1 MTQPK
6 KEVELKSIRYT
17 RVIWRENFSES
28 SRIEVGDFCLLLEH
42 SLEDIMLPEKKEKQ
56 IQNHAMLF
64 ARLRDI
70 KDKYSD

>member
-6 KEVELKSIRYT
+6 KKINESIRYT
-17 RVIWRENFSES
+17 RVIWRENFSGS
-28 SRIEVGDFCLLLEH
+28 SKIEFGDFCLLLEH

-56 IQNHAMLF
+56 IQNHAMLC

-70 KDKYSD
+70 KDKCSD